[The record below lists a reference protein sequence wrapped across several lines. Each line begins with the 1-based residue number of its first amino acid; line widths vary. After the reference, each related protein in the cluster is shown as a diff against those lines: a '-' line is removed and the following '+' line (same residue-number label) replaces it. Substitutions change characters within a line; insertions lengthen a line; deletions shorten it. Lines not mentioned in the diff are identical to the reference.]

1 MICGKAFCC
10 CLLLNCIWF
19 LLWDKFIGK
28 RFRVHLAINTSI
40 FDFELLRAKLKSTGI
55 CNLLVHYRYH
65 QLITEYII
73 IDMMQYYYL
82 RVSRRD
88 VRRIGKLLV
97 FLSPHRECIGRPIPS
112 CAVFRS
118 RSSSGREI
126 HCHENL
132 YKLRQTV
139 SLFSSFYVTMV
150 SKFNTDI

>member
-88 VRRIGKLLV
+88 VRRIGKHSSSHSV
-97 FLSPHRECIGRPIPS
+97 FLSGVHGSYGCELCRVPIPS
-112 CAVFRS
+112 FF
-118 RSSSGREI
+118 GDI
-126 HCHENL
+126 HRYEH
-132 YKLRQTV
+132 
-139 SLFSSFYVTMV
+139 
-150 SKFNTDI
+150 